1 MGTYLQSS
9 SLSYSYQNVI
19 QITTK
24 FTININT
31 NQFSNAKIRFMKH
44 LMKATENHDHFHS
57 HFQLLNHNQ
66 GLEDQL

>member
-19 QITTK
+19 QITTN
-24 FTININT
+24 FNTIFNT

-44 LMKATENHDHFHS
+44 LMKATDNHDHFHS

>member
-31 NQFSNAKIRFMKH
+31 NQFSNAKVRFMKH
-44 LMKATENHDHFHS
+44 LMKAMIIMITFTVTFS
-57 HFQLLNHNQ
+57 C
-66 GLEDQL
+66 